1 MNQRERNRLI
11 SEHMK
16 KWTEEMTREPGA
28 RERCRKYLLE
38 TFPYLWNE
46 DGSLKEYSDDKP
58 V

>member
-1 MNQRERNRLI
+1 M
-11 SEHMK
+11 EHMK

-38 TFPYLWNE
+38 NFPDLWNE
-46 DGSLKEYSDDKP
+46 DGSLKDYSDVKS